1 MDPFAGLYI
10 IFLLVSFVWL
20 LWMVI
25 FLANDPSEEIRETKR
40 HRLLGPGGPDDPFA
54 DDPYDD

>member
-1 MDPFAGLYI
+1 MDPFSGLYI

-20 LWMVI
+20 IWMVM
-25 FLANDPSEEIRETKR
+25 FLASHPSEVLRETKR